1 MIYLNTEIKSHTP
14 FLMTKSH
21 SYPLNNDTQVNKL
34 RDIINYVYWL
44 SVENI
49 TLPGSS
55 IYSGL
60 IYRMKGLDLYKYIQN
75 FGYKDKTNKK
85 LHIDKYGSTW
95 LNIPLSSMKQ
105 VGQIDK
111 NIMKDSGINGQG
123 TSKYSRTDMLEW
135 FPSGAKKDKNKMNTK
150 GNTGEMLMRDYF
162 QSQERVLKVQKPEDI
177 YSPIDM
183 ILTIKEKDKAA

>member
-21 SYPLNNDTQVNKL
+21 SYPVNNDTQIDKL
-34 RDIINYVYWL
+34 RDIIDYVYWL

-75 FGYKDKTNKK
+75 FGYKDKTNSR
-85 LHIDKYGSTW
+85 IRTDKYGSTW

-123 TSKYSRTDMLEW
+123 TSMYGRSEQLEW
-135 FPSGAKKDKNKMNTK
+135 YRSGAKKDTNKMNSK

>member
-14 FLMTKSH
+14 FLQKKSH

-34 RDIINYVYWL
+34 IDIINYVYWL

-55 IYSGL
+55 IYSGF

-75 FGYKDKTNKK
+75 FGYKDKTNSR
-85 LHIDKYGSTW
+85 IRTDKYGNTW
-95 LNIPLSSMKQ
+95 LNIPFTEMKK

-123 TSKYSRTDMLEW
+123 VSMYGRSDQLEW
-135 FPSGAKKDKNKMNTK
+135 YRSGAKRDPNKMNSK
-150 GNTGEMLMRDYF
+150 GTTGEMLMRDYF
-162 QSQERVLKVQKPEDI
+162 NKQERVLKVEKPANI
-177 YSPIDM
+177 YSPVDM
-183 ILTIKEKDKAA
+183 ILTIKPKKGGI